1 MTSSVYSEES
11 DLDTGSQAGGH
22 SSAMSISTASVPW
35 YAHLLDFD
43 DLATVDPERGEFLS
57 ALQDLVAEKQAIL
70 SRTDLSESERSAL
83 VSNLAVRVKGLC
95 VRPEDL
101 GIAMVYAPGSA
112 VFSDASHALC
122 PNGDGEFLSSSNAEE
137 YLSATQVRLLE
148 FQFHSAPVSFLE
160 RNKVLREVSQE
171 T

>member
-11 DLDTGSQAGGH
+11 DLDTGSQAGH
-22 SSAMSISTASVPW
+22 SSAMSISTSVPW

-101 GIAMVYAPGSA
+101 GIAMVYAPGSS

-137 YLSATQVRLLE
+137 YLSATQVRSLE
-148 FQFHSAPVSFLE
+148 FHSTPVSFCQTFW
-160 RNKVLREVSQE
+160 RGIKFD
-171 T
+171 

>member
-22 SSAMSISTASVPW
+22 SSAMSISTSVPW

-101 GIAMVYAPGSA
+101 GIAMVYAPGSS

-122 PNGDGEFLSSSNAEE
+122 PNGDGEFLSSFNAEE

-160 RNKVLREVSQE
+160 RNKV
-171 T
+171 